1 MSNGRKPQITPN
13 TFFFSFPSYFVSFLK
28 STFFVMIGYHIL
40 NCYSLRAPPCG
51 KGASP
56 DYRFIMKEINLQ

>member
-1 MSNGRKPQITPN
+1 MVVNRKSLPTLS
-13 TFFFSFPSYFVSFLK
+13 FSPFLLILFHFLNLL
-28 STFFVMIGYHIL
+28 FFVMIGYHIL
-40 NCYSLRAPPCG
+40 NCYSLREPPFG